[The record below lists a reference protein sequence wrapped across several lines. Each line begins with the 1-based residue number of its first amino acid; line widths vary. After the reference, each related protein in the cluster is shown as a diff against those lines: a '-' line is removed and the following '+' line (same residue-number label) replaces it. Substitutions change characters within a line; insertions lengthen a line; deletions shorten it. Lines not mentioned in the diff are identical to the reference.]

1 MVLVVRIA
9 LGNPEDLKCPIFM
22 CSVVSLIFESHGSI
36 PSIMTSLM
44 VS

>member
-1 MVLVVRIA
+1 MLVVRIA
-9 LGNPEDLKCPIFM
+9 LGNSEDLKCPIFM